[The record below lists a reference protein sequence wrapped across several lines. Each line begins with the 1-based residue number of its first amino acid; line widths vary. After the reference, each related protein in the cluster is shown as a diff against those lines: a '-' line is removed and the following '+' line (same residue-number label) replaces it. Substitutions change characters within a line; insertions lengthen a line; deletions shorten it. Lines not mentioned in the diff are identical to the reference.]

1 MDIEYARQLLAIYI
15 ENARRVLRAHFGVD
29 RAERSFFNLIELLR
43 EETKLGPIF
52 VQAVRDSFIE
62 HDPRSYQDG
71 VVPQELV
78 EIATHEL
85 HWPKFGEIARER
97 IKLIFHGDERLAAS
111 DPSISVLAAYS
122 RAWEDREFYRRY
134 QQPAET

>member
-52 VQAVRDSFIE
+52 VQAVRDGFIE

-71 VVPQELV
+71 VCHKNWSKLPPTSFTGRSL
-78 EIATHEL
+78 
-85 HWPKFGEIARER
+85 AR
-97 IKLIFHGDERLAAS
+97 
-111 DPSISVLAAYS
+111 S
-122 RAWEDREFYRRY
+122 RGNVSS
-134 QQPAET
+134 

>member
-62 HDPRSYQDG
+62 HDPRRRCATRTGRNCHPRASLAGVWRDRAGTYQVDISWRRALG
-71 VVPQELV
+71 G
-78 EIATHEL
+78 
-85 HWPKFGEIARER
+85 FGP
-97 IKLIFHGDERLAAS
+97 LYLRLS
-111 DPSISVLAAYS
+111 CL
-122 RAWEDREFYRRY
+122 
-134 QQPAET
+134 